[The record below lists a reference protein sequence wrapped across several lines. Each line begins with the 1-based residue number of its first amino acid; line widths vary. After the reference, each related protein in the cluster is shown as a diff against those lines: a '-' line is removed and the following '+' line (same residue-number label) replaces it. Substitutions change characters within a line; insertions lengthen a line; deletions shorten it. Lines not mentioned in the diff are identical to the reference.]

1 MLTLNKQREI
11 QNVLIRPGRV
21 HTDQTENEAN
31 VCVARTTF
39 RTLYDDGIMKKK
51 LSQKNKTNSKKKL
64 KKKCNVN
71 INSDI

>member
-1 MLTLNKQREI
+1 MLTLKQIAGNSKCFNWARKS
-11 QNVLIRPGRV
+11 
-21 HTDQTENEAN
+21 TDQTENEAN
-31 VCVARTTF
+31 MCVARTTF

-51 LSQKNKTNSKKKL
+51 LSQKKIKKIEKKT